1 MNSAIIYI
9 DSDNLI
15 TLSDLADT
23 TTGNP
28 ILDATVEVTLID
40 STGTEVSGATWP
52 LAMELNSVDQYV
64 ATLTHELIIENHKH
78 YVATIVA
85 VAGDGVTRTIK
96 RTLVAQYDT

>member
-15 TLSDLADT
+15 TLSDLIDT
-23 TTGNP
+23 TTGAP
-28 ILDATVEVTLID
+28 VLDATVEVTLVD
-40 STGTEVSGATWP
+40 SRGVEVSGATWP
-52 LAMELNSVDQYV
+52 LAMELSSADEYV
-64 ATLTHELIIENHKH
+64 ATLTHELDIENHKH

-96 RTLVAQYDT
+96 RTLVTQYDT